1 MEVLERHIVRITL
14 EENKKFDLN
23 TKIYLIKCIFNEK
36 KIWVFEYHIFG
47 I

>member
-1 MEVLERHIVRITL
+1 MEVLERHIVRIPL
-14 EENKKFDLN
+14 EENKNFGLK
-23 TKIYLIKCIFNEK
+23 TKIYLIKSIFNEK